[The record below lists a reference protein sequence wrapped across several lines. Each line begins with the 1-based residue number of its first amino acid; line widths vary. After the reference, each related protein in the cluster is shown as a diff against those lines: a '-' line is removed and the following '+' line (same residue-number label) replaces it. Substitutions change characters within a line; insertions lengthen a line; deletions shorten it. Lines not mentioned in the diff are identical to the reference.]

1 MMSFSAE
8 RERMVQRQLA
18 LRGVKDP
25 AVLEAMRTV
34 PREVFVPGWLH
45 EFAYDDAALPIE
57 EGQTISQPYIVA
69 LMIEAAQV
77 GPHDRVLE
85 VGCGSGYAAAV
96 LSRVAGEVYAIE
108 RHASLAELARKRLAS
123 LGCANVTV
131 AQGDG
136 SRGWEEH
143 APFNAIIVS
152 AGGPEVPE
160 SLQRQLAIGG
170 RLVIPVGAE
179 PRTQTLL
186 RLRRTA
192 EHAFERDPFGRVQF
206 VPLIGSEGW
215 SAGVAPP
222 PPHPAPRG
230 AGQALA
236 RPAPLRPF
244 PSLRTPLIS
253 RFRPRRLRG

>member
-1 MMSFSAE
+1 MTSFSAE
-8 RERMVQRQLA
+8 RERMVQRQLMS
-18 LRGVKDP
+18 RGVKGP
-25 AVLEAMRTV
+25 ALLEAMRTV
-34 PREVFVPGWLH
+34 PREVFVPDWLREH
-45 EFAYDDAALPIE
+45 AYDDAPLPIE
-57 EGQTISQPYIVA
+57 EGQSISQPYIVA

-77 GPHDRVLE
+77 GPRDRVLE
-85 VGCGSGYAAAV
+85 VGCGSGYASAV
-96 LSRVAGEVYAIE
+96 LSHVAGEVYAIE

-123 LGCANVTV
+123 LDCSNVTV

-136 SRGWEEH
+136 SSGWEER
-143 APFNAIIVS
+143 APFDAIIVS

-160 SLQRQLAIGG
+160 SLLDQLAIGG

-186 RLRRTA
+186 RIRRTA
-192 EHAFERDPFGRVQF
+192 EHAFERDSLGRVQF

-215 SAGVAPP
+215 SADGTPSPP
-222 PPHPAPRG
+222 TPRG

-236 RPAPLRPF
+236 RPAPLLPF
-244 PSLRTPLIS
+244 PSLRTPLIN